1 MARGGGLDLGGLKV
15 IRSYVRASVSCDCTA
30 TANNAISNTRSIVIV
45 VCLAIDR
52 NEESEVNKNCHR

>member
-30 TANNAISNTRSIVIV
+30 TANNAISKTRSMGQFFTIV
-45 VCLAIDR
+45 
-52 NEESEVNKNCHR
+52 N